1 MGKDFMA
8 TFNHHV
14 RDQLRTLRTPSF
26 FVHPSSHRLDRTQK
40 FLLTLSFAHTLV
52 DLKISTNVW
61 FAYDVS

>member
-1 MGKDFMA
+1 MDPSLTVADFA
-8 TFNHHV
+8 HTK
-14 RDQLRTLRTPSF
+14 F